1 MKFLTM
7 LTLLCAVS
15 APGVEID
22 WVPVGDPGNPPDQTG
37 YGAVAYDY
45 QIGRFEVTVEQYVEF
60 LNAVAADDPRQLWHP
75 SMGLAEYRITE
86 PVFAGRVPPRM
97 PGCILRTGGP
107 GAYRYEAVAGWEKKP
122 VVYVSF
128 LDGMRFANW
137 LHNGRGK
144 GDTETGAYDIAK
156 HGGLAPHEPGAR
168 VWIAT
173 ENEWVKAA
181 YFQPPKKGGPEG
193 GYWLYPT
200 RSHQLPGLRD
210 PGDPG
215 VNVANFF
222 NLRLPKSQ
230 LTDYAGIFPRLT
242 NTSGRV
248 IEPLFSD
255 YTRIFPVGSFP
266 KAASHY
272 GTFDQ
277 GGNVSE
283 WNEAVVYETQRRIRG
298 GSVGD
303 SFDVLQRVTR
313 ISSRPEKE
321 YPDTGFR
328 LARPVPTP
336 ATGRLGF
343 TQPSSR
349 P

>member
-1 MKFLTM
+1 MKIFTM

-15 APGVEID
+15 APGAEND
-22 WVPVGDPGNPPDQTG
+22 WVTVGDPGNPPDKAG
-37 YGAVAYDY
+37 CGAVAYEY

-75 SMGLAEYRITE
+75 SMGLAEYRVTE

-97 PGCILRTGGP
+97 PGCILRMGGP

-181 YFQPPKKGGPEG
+181 YFHPPKKGGPEG

-230 LTDYAGIFPRLT
+230 FT
-242 NTSGRV
+242 
-248 IEPLFSD
+248 D
-255 YTRIFPVGSFP
+255 YTRISPVGSFP

-303 SFDVLQRVTR
+303 SFEVLQRVTR

-328 LARPVPTP
+328 LARPLPAPT
-336 ATGRLGF
+336 AARLGF
-343 TQPSSR
+343 AQPSSR